1 MKEREHFGRWK
12 SAAKQ
17 QQFRAAE
24 DVLWRE
30 RWPDPPQSFDIATHL
45 GTTRAY
51 RWPGDDARPPVVL
64 LHGSGSTALAWSD
77 YVTRIDGRVA
87 IGIDTIGDLGRSE
100 QEVAVADAADYAVWL
115 EETLDGCDVERAHL
129 VGMSYGGFLALNQ
142 AARFPRRV
150 ASLTLLDPA
159 GLAPIKLGP
168 FIAWGMS
175 VMAASRLPGALRAR
189 AARRLRM
196 PALEDERLMRML
208 RMSAFGFT
216 ANLVRPDP
224 LTDEQL
230 RSIAAPV
237 LLFIAAH
244 SEAFSPTEAARRAE
258 TLIADVEVDVVPDAG
273 HALPISHTDHVIE
286 RMGDFLGRHAEST
299 PM

>member
-24 DVLWRE
+24 DVFWRE
-30 RWPDPPQSFDIATHL
+30 RWPDPPQTFDIATHL

-51 RWPGDDARPPVVL
+51 RWPGDVTRPPVVF
-64 LHGSGSTALAWSD
+64 LHGAGSTALAWSD

-87 IGIDTIGDLGRSE
+87 IAIDTIGDLGRSE
-100 QEVAVADAADYAVWL
+100 QEVAVADAADYATWL
-115 EETLDGCDVERAHL
+115 EETLAGLDVERAHL

-142 AARFPRRV
+142 AARFPKRV

-175 VMAASRLPGALRAR
+175 VMAASRLPASLRTR
-189 AARRLRM
+189 AAGRLRM
-196 PALEDERLMRML
+196 PVLDDERLMRML

-230 RSIAAPV
+230 RSITAPV
-237 LLFIAAH
+237 LLFVAAY

-258 TLIADVEVDVVPDAG
+258 TSMPDVEVDIVADAG
-273 HALPISHTDHVIE
+273 HALPLSHTDHVLD
-286 RMGDFLGRHAEST
+286 RMDDFLARHSESA

>member
-1 MKEREHFGRWK
+1 MKEPVHFGKWK

-17 QQFRAAE
+17 QRFRDAE
-24 DVLWRE
+24 DDFWKE
-30 RWPDPPQSFDIATHL
+30 RWPEPPQSFDVATHI

-51 RWPGDDARPPVVL
+51 RWPGDDARTPVVF
-64 LHGSGSTALAWSD
+64 LHGSGSTALAWSN
-77 YVTRIDGRVA
+77 YVARIGGRVA

-100 QEVAVADAADYAVWL
+100 QEVAVQDAAEYAKWL
-115 EETLDGCDVERAHL
+115 EETLDGLAIERAHL

-142 AARFPRRV
+142 AARFPKRV

-159 GLAPIKLGP
+159 GLAPIKLGQ

-175 VMAASRLPGALRAR
+175 VMAASRLPRALRTR

-196 PALEDERLMRML
+196 PALEDDRLMRML
-208 RMSAFGFT
+208 RLSAFGFT

-230 RSIAAPV
+230 RSIEAPV
-237 LLFIAAH
+237 LLFVAGH
-244 SEAFSPTEAARRAE
+244 SEAFSSTEAKRRAE
-258 TLIADVEVDVVPDAG
+258 TLIPDVEVDLVSDAG
-273 HALPISHTDHVIE
+273 HALPLSHTDHVVE
-286 RMGDFLGRHAEST
+286 RMNDFLRRHAEAT